1 MDSYRTFCLYDRD
14 KVMGEGGEMMIA
26 ETELRTGVIFG
37 DIETGEYVY
46 MPGSEIGM
54 DSPMC
59 VYEEKGTRR
68 DVDMEE
74 ALRLI
79 RVRSLR
85 PVRHPLLGR
94 SSC

>member
-1 MDSYRTFCLYDRD
+1 MS
-14 KVMGEGGEMMIA
+14 EGGEMMIA
-26 ETELRTGVIFG
+26 ETELRIGVIFG

-59 VYEEKGTRR
+59 VYEEKGMRR
-68 DVDMEE
+68 DVDMGE

-79 RVRSLR
+79 RVRALR
-85 PVRHPLLGR
+85 HVKHPVLGR
-94 SSC
+94 NSC